1 MYTACEEHSG
11 ETQCGMG
18 AEVRQGKGLI
28 QGAACLAAYCTFP
41 VVSMPRI
48 THTYSTLQA
57 HVRQSRIHHWMEPES
72 LMEVEMLRVSR
83 YQK

>member
-1 MYTACEEHSG
+1 MWDSGQRSDEEEGLIRGTACS
-11 ETQCGMG
+11 
-18 AEVRQGKGLI
+18 VV
-28 QGAACLAAYCTFP
+28 YCTFP

-48 THTYSTLQA
+48 VHTYRTLQA

>member
-1 MYTACEEHSG
+1 
-11 ETQCGMG
+11 MG
-18 AEVRQGKGLI
+18 WVQISDKEKGTIQDAECSVV
-28 QGAACLAAYCTFP
+28 YCTFP

-48 THTYSTLQA
+48 IHTYSTLQA